1 MKRTLIAAL
10 FLSLSATSFAQL
22 REGFD
27 PDEVKAALAMCTSY
41 TFQDLYGSDDK
52 IHPKDYHK
60 TYTSPVVGMDNKF
73 QVYEKGHV
81 GVICF
86 RGSTD
91 QISSWVE
98 NMYSAMIPA
107 QGIIKLDKTDHP
119 YSFAK
124 DTGAAVHSGYALAV
138 VLLSPLVLEQI
149 KKLNNKGIHNIII
162 TGHSQGGSLANLFR
176 AYLENLPKG
185 KIAANNVF
193 KTYAFAS
200 PMCGNEKFANE
211 YFTRFCENNMSY
223 TIINPADWVPYMPM
237 HYQEEGKILSKERLI
252 DWVFGKESLD
262 IRKLG
267 MEFVIRKF
275 EKNLKDYVNSSNR
288 FIEKTISKAYGS
300 VDMPDYVRDINY
312 FQTGN
317 IRELQNFE
325 YPKIEIDP
333 ATLSEKEREKLKP
346 AEDGKYYKVEPNFYQ
361 HKPYNYYV
369 GFLKEYFS
377 KDYKALEKKY
387 LPENL

>member
-1 MKRTLIAAL
+1 MKFAL
-10 FLSLSATSFAQL
+10 TFLLFSICTTSFAQL

-27 PDEVKAALAMCTSY
+27 PDEAKAMIQMFNGY
-41 TFQDLYGSDDK
+41 TFTDLYGSDEK
-52 IHPKDYHK
+52 ILPKDYHK
-60 TYTSPVVGMDNKF
+60 VYTSPVVGMDNKF

-107 QGIIKLDKTDHP
+107 QGVIKLDKTEHP
-119 YSFAK
+119 YCFAK

-138 VLLSPLVLEQI
+138 VMLSPLILEQV
-149 KKLNNKGIHNIII
+149 KKLNHKGIHNIII
-162 TGHSQGGSLANLFR
+162 TGHSQGGSLANLVR
-176 AYLENLPKG
+176 AYLENLPKSKLPG
-185 KIAANNVF
+185 HNIY

-200 PMCGNEKFANE
+200 PMCGNKAFADE
-211 YFTRFCENNMSY
+211 YFTRYCENNMSY
-223 TIINPADWVPYMPM
+223 TIINPSDWVPYMPM
-237 HYQEEGKILSKERLI
+237 HYQEEGKVLSKERLI

-262 IRKLG
+262 IRKIG

-275 EKNLKDYVNSSNR
+275 EKNLKDYVNASNR
-288 FIEKTISKAYGS
+288 FIEKSISKVYGT
-300 VDMPDYVRDINY
+300 VDMPDYVRDINF
-312 FQTGN
+312 FQVGN
-317 IRELQNFE
+317 IRELKPFD
-325 YPKIEIDP
+325 YPLIKLDP
-333 ATLSEKEREKLKP
+333 ATLTEKELEKIKP
-346 AEDGKYYKVEPNFYQ
+346 AEDGNYYKVEPNFYQ

-369 GFLKEYFS
+369 GILKEYFS
-377 KDYKALEKKY
+377 KDYKALEMKY

>member
-1 MKRTLIAAL
+1 MKFAL
-10 FLSLSATSFAQL
+10 TFLLFSICTTSFAQL

-27 PDEVKAALAMCTSY
+27 PDEAKAMIQMFNGY
-41 TFQDLYGSDDK
+41 TFTDLYGSDEK
-52 IHPKDYHK
+52 ILPKDYHK
-60 TYTSPVVGMDNKF
+60 VYTSPVVGMDNKF
-73 QVYEKGHV
+73 QVYEKGHI

-107 QGIIKLDKTDHP
+107 QGVIKVDKTEYP
-119 YSFAK
+119 YCFAK

-138 VLLSPLVLEQI
+138 VLLSPLILEQV
-149 KKLNNKGIHNIII
+149 KKLNHKGIHNIII
-162 TGHSQGGSLANLFR
+162 TGHSQGGSLANLVR

-185 KIAANNVF
+185 KIAAHNIY

-200 PMCGNEKFANE
+200 PMCGNKAFADE
-211 YFTRFCENNMSY
+211 YFTRYSENNMSY
-223 TIINPADWVPYMPM
+223 TIINPQDWVPYMPM
-237 HYQEEGKILSKERLI
+237 HYQEDSKGMSKERLI
-252 DWVFGKESLD
+252 DWVLGKESFD
-262 IRKLG
+262 IRKIG

-275 EKNLKDYVNSSNR
+275 EKNLKDYINSSNE
-288 FIEKTISKAYGS
+288 FIEKTISKAYGT
-300 VDMPDYVRDINY
+300 VKMPEYTRDINY

-317 IRELQNFE
+317 IRELKAFD
-325 YPKIEIDP
+325 YPQIKLDT
-333 ATLSEKEREKLKP
+333 ATLTEKQLEKMKP
-346 AEDGKYYKVEPNFYQ
+346 AEDGNYYKTEPYFYQ

-369 GFLKEYFS
+369 GILKEYFS
-377 KDYKALEKKY
+377 KDYKVLDMKY